1 LQCWGFPSNAYL
13 WTGQLEA
20 LRDCMAHLEV
30 VLAHEADPVRRWYGD
45 WTLAMIASFFD
56 RATFPRRTAQL
67 SEDADAIGSPEPLS
81 AAAFLEGRVLALQ
94 DPPDLDGAMRWY
106 RKSLEHAR
114 SFESPGMEATALG
127 WILHGCAAL
136 DEREADLLCNQAI
149 TSQYELRY
157 WALIWLSLYD
167 TAAHLN
173 RSGRTEPAAVV
184 IGHLE
189 AFQSPMLLMG
199 AATLGEDVAAA
210 LSGPSVERWKA
221 AGAAMDRN
229 ELVRYALR
237 VLDPTS
243 D

>member
-1 LQCWGFPSNAYL
+1 
-13 WTGQLEA
+13 
-20 LRDCMAHLEV
+20 
-30 VLAHEADPVRRWYGD
+30 
-45 WTLAMIASFFD
+45 MIASFFD

-94 DPPDLDGAMRWY
+94 DPPDLVGAMRWY
-106 RKSLEHAR
+106 RKGLGHAR